1 MSHEHHHGPRN
12 YSRAF
17 AIGIILN
24 IGFVIA
30 EVVFG
35 FLSNSLALLADAGH
49 NLSDVM
55 GLLLA
60 WGASVLA
67 QRKSTVRRT
76 YGMRKLTILAALLNS
91 CILLVAVGGILLEAV
106 QRFGNPAEVAGS
118 TIILVAAIGV
128 VINTATAI
136 LFMSG
141 RKGDLNIR
149 GAYLHMAAD
158 AVVSLGV
165 VLAGIA
171 ILYTGW
177 LWIDPVVSLVVAVV
191 ILVSTWKLLR
201 DSLNLAM
208 DSVPEG
214 IDPQAIESYLR
225 GLSGVEAV
233 HDLHIWGM
241 STTETALTAHLVK
254 PQVDDDDALIE
265 QASRDLHDRFGI
277 DHTTLQ
283 LERNPDSCRHT
294 TCCVINGA

>member
-91 CILLVAVGGILLEAV
+91 CILLVAVGGILP
-106 QRFGNPAEVAGS
+106 FGLGGALAGE
-118 TIILVAAIGV
+118 LP
-128 VINTATAI
+128 ATAAE
-136 LFMSG
+136 SG
-141 RKGDLNIR
+141 
-149 GAYLHMAAD
+149 
-158 AVVSLGV
+158 
-165 VLAGIA
+165 
-171 ILYTGW
+171 
-177 LWIDPVVSLVVAVV
+177 
-191 ILVSTWKLLR
+191 
-201 DSLNLAM
+201 
-208 DSVPEG
+208 
-214 IDPQAIESYLR
+214 
-225 GLSGVEAV
+225 
-233 HDLHIWGM
+233 
-241 STTETALTAHLVK
+241 
-254 PQVDDDDALIE
+254 
-265 QASRDLHDRFGI
+265 SRRVF
-277 DHTTLQ
+277 
-283 LERNPDSCRHT
+283 S
-294 TCCVINGA
+294 